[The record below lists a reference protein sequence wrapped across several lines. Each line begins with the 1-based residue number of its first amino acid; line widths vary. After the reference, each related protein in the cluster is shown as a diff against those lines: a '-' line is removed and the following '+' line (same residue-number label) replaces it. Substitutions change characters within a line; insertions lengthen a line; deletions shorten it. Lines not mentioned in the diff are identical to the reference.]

1 MILGSQTCVC
11 ERQRKVFMKANMG
24 RAVYR
29 LLVYT
34 RYIKVPNMVVISQ
47 YIMFT
52 IALWFHATSGVTPL
66 QHHTKVFQI
75 VGHEPEWITYDRH
88 WDVFEK

>member
-1 MILGSQTCVC
+1 MSIEEFFPKFFFFGSQTCVC
-11 ERQRKVFMKANMG
+11 ERQRTVFMKANMG
-24 RAVYR
+24 RAVYH

-52 IALWFHATSGVTPL
+52 IALWFHAHFWGHATATPHQGVSN
-66 QHHTKVFQI
+66 
-75 VGHEPEWITYDRH
+75 RRA
-88 WDVFEK
+88 